1 MAIGYLAGAA
11 GAAYT
16 AGQLAIGYQLM
27 KNARKRALSAVAERA
42 PKRIKLENKPRSG
55 RSRTETITKRKKT
68 PKGKTIYNAP
78 LYQSANTVV
87 YKMPKAAKHI
97 KERSNTVT
105 YEQSVTWGNTTTQG
119 VQNVNVAYGGTSGFC
134 GNSTLLDLYQR
145 GAKFYNTTTSTYVTQ
160 VGTTSSAQFN
170 KFFLK
175 SVYCTLRLTNQS
187 PASCEVDLYLVQQK
201 ISKATYKDS
210 VTDWEEGLD
219 GEQLGNALTRTFY
232 NSRPTQ
238 SKQFNMAWRVV
249 KVLKLK
255 LNPGDEHRHLY
266 TFKPNRI
273 IDTGYLNNYSTLA
286 GMTHEWI
293 TVVRGITADTS
304 NDPAVGSITT
314 TPAKIVGTVNALY
327 KGYIIN
333 STPKAGYQTTTITT
347 GNANVYTI
355 ADAAGTVTNNM
366 TATNFA

>member
-1 MAIGYLAGAA
+1 MAIGWAGAAA

-16 AGQLAIGYQLM
+16 AGQAYLGYQLM
-27 KNARKRALSAVAERA
+27 KNAKRKAHANQAGREA
-42 PKRIKLENKPRSG
+42 KRIKLANRPRSG
-55 RSRTETITKRKKT
+55 RSKTETITKRKKT
-68 PKGKTIYNAP
+68 PKGKTVYNAP

-119 VQNVNVAYGGTSGFC
+119 LQNVNVAYGGTSGFC
-134 GNSTLLDLYQR
+134 GSSTLLDLYQR
-145 GAKFYNTTTSTYVTQ
+145 GARFYNSTAAAYVTQ
-160 VGTTSSAQFN
+160 VGTTTAAQFN

-175 SVYCTLRLTNQS
+175 SVYSTIRLTNQS
-187 PASCEVDLYLVQQK
+187 PSSCEVDLYLVQQK

-219 GEQLGNALTRTFY
+219 GEQLGNALSRTFY

-238 SKQFNMAWRVV
+238 SKQFNMAWRVL

-273 IDTGYLNNYSTLA
+273 LDTGYLNNYNTINGL
-286 GMTHEWI
+286 THEWI

-304 NDPAVGSITT
+304 NDPSVGNVTT
-314 TPAKIVGTVNALY
+314 TPAKVVGTVNSLY

-333 STPKAGYQTTTITT
+333 QTPKVGYQTTTVTT